1 MSTCD
6 LSTFSEER
14 RKQGLLQWLDSL
26 QTESTSSP
34 DLQLTMG
41 AVIVEEMRAAI
52 ERQTSFQCS
61 AGISHNK
68 VKANSRFQRETYISI
83 VKHRDRNKHKLK
95 KTTTIKHSRDRQE
108 WGIFLRFFFF
118 NGGLFNSL
126 Y

>member
-26 QTESTSSP
+26 QTESTNSP

-83 VKHRDRNKHKLK
+83 VKNRDRNKHK
-95 KTTTIKHSRDRQE
+95 KTTTIKHSWDRQE
-108 WGIFLRFFFF
+108 WGIFF
-118 NGGLFNSL
+118 
-126 Y
+126 

>member
-1 MSTCD
+1 MSTWD

-52 ERQTSFQCS
+52 ERQTGFQCS

-68 VKANSRFQRETYISI
+68 VKANRFQRETDTSI
-83 VKHRDRNKHKLK
+83 VKHRDRNKHKLY
-95 KTTTIKHSRDRQE
+95 KTITIKHRRDRYE
-108 WGIFLRFFFF
+108 WGI
-118 NGGLFNSL
+118 
-126 Y
+126 